1 MSHPSDPVANPMLP
15 LLGQNALVTGAAR
28 GIGAGIAKALAA
40 AGANVAVND
49 IREPSE
55 TVEACRATGRRAIS
69 AVVDVSDQKLVEAM
83 VDRVENELG
92 PISILVSNAAY
103 SDRELFYLA
112 DMDGFEKTIAVCM
125 WGPYYLARAIANRMI
140 SRSKPLDAG
149 RPSTQ
154 GNSTQGNSTQGNS
167 TQGNMVFVSSP
178 HAYKAIPGAMAY
190 NMAKAAL
197 DQMARTAAVELSE
210 YRIRVNLVHPGW
222 TDTPGERK
230 FFFDKELEERGSQLP
245 WGRLATPDDISHGV
259 VFLVHPQSDYITGAT
274 LSIDGGIVLPYQE
287 LFRIRDRP

>member
-1 MSHPSDPVANPMLP
+1 MLP

-140 SRSKPLDAG
+140 SRSKPRDAG

-154 GNSTQGNSTQGNS
+154 GNSTQGNSTL
-167 TQGNMVFVSSP
+167 GNMVFVSSP

>member
-92 PISILVSNAAY
+92 PISILISNAAY

-149 RPSTQ
+149 RP
-154 GNSTQGNSTQGNS
+154 STQGNSTQGNS

>member
-49 IREPSE
+49 IREPLE

-92 PISILVSNAAY
+92 PISILISNAAY

-149 RPSTQ
+149 RP
-154 GNSTQGNSTQGNS
+154 STQGNSTQGNS

>member
-49 IREPSE
+49 IREPLE

-140 SRSKPLDAG
+140 SRSKSLDAD

-154 GNSTQGNSTQGNS
+154 DSSTQGNSTQGNS

>member
-1 MSHPSDPVANPMLP
+1 MSNPTNPGTNPLLP

-49 IREPSE
+49 IREPLE
-55 TVEACRATGRRAIS
+55 TIEACRATGRQAMS
-69 AVVDVSDQKLVEAM
+69 AVADVSNQKLVEEM
-83 VDRVENELG
+83 VDRVEMELG
-92 PISILVSNAAY
+92 PISILISNAAY

-112 DMDGFEKTIAVCM
+112 NMDGFEKTVAVCM
-125 WGPYYLARAIANRMI
+125 WGPYYLARALANRMI
-140 SRSKPLDAG
+140 ARSKPVEAG
-149 RPSTQ
+149 RS
-154 GNSTQGNSTQGNS
+154 S
-167 TQGNMVFVSSP
+167 TQGNMVFISSP
-178 HAYKAIPGAMAY
+178 HAYKAIPGSMAY
-190 NMAKAAL
+190 NMGKAAL

-230 FFFDKELEERGSQLP
+230 FFFDDELAKHGSQLP
-245 WGRLATPDDISHGV
+245 WGRLASPDDIAHGV
-259 VFLVHPQSDYITGAT
+259 VFLVDPRSDYITGAT

-287 LFRIRDRP
+287 MFRIRDRPKH

>member
-49 IREPSE
+49 IREPLE

-92 PISILVSNAAY
+92 PISILISNAAY

-140 SRSKPLDAG
+140 SRSRPLDAG
-149 RPSTQ
+149 RPSTR
-154 GNSTQGNSTQGNS
+154 
-167 TQGNMVFVSSP
+167 GNMVFVSSP